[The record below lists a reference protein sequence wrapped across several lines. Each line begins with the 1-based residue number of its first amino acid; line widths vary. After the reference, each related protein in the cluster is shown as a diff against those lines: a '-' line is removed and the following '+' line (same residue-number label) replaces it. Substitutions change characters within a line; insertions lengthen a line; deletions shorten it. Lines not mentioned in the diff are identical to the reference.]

1 MDAAMTQAPA
11 LTLPEEPEAPP
22 PAAAPL
28 AAWAA
33 VPAHAPAQGPHT
45 SVELSFSADSAKLYS
60 AWQAMANLA
69 KMAGQVFVTV
79 KAQKAE
85 VFGVL
90 PLREADLIQ

>member
-11 LTLPEEPEAPP
+11 LTLPEEPEAP

-45 SVELSFSADSAKLYS
+45 SVELSFSADSDKLYS

-90 PLREADLIQ
+90 PLREADQIQ